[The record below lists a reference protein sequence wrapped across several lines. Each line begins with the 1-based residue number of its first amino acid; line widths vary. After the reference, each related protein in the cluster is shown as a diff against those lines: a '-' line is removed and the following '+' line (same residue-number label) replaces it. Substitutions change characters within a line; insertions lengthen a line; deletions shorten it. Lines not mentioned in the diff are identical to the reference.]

1 MKKKLIA
8 VGIITLFLLMSFS
21 TSAVITEKEE
31 LEQTDSDDS
40 KKIVHIIGKS
50 HSYKFGGIMHIG
62 RLWWCPNP
70 EFSISFSFAPEEL
83 YLFRING
90 RKQNYDEDSR
100 VIYIS
105 MTQFFGLAPT
115 LANFVYFPPDIIS
128 VYGICSEVNVREFE

>member
-50 HSYKFGGIMHIG
+50 YSYKFGGIMHMG

-70 EFSISFSFAPEEL
+70 DFSISFSFAPEDL
-83 YLFRING
+83 YVFRING
-90 RKQNYDEDSR
+90 RKQNYDEESR
-100 VIYIS
+100 EIGIS
-105 MTQFFGLAPT
+105 MTKFFGLAPT
-115 LANFVYFPPDIIS
+115 LVNFVLFPPDIIH
-128 VYGICSEVNVREFE
+128 VYGICSEVNVRELE